1 MPKGRGRRQRNAPVP
16 RANPKILAGESPLNL
31 LTLDRFSEAD
41 LDKWLRL
48 SARLDEL
55 ARLLYFAVE
64 PERLKRQGEL
74 IEALNQKPAAPIDFE
89 GWVRVVDTKWTL
101 SPLSSI
107 GSLKAYGGRFN
118 IGRDVVSSSRN
129 PFPALYVGEN
139 FETAYRERFQ
149 IEQGQTLGGLT
160 AEELALGASTSS
172 YRVRGHVARV
182 LDASSLASLAP
193 IAKVLAKFKMPAEAV
208 AIAKLLKM
216 RRASDMMI
224 RSAESLRMALQVSN
238 WRVWPVQYELPAPSQ
253 IFGDLA
259 RAAGYEAIRYRSTK
273 SRSGYCLAVLSGNL
287 GSDRTFV
294 ELMDP
299 AAPEVDYT
307 RLDLGSSEH
316 LAGWECLSPSA
327 RARME

>member
-1 MPKGRGRRQRNAPVP
+1 MP
-16 RANPKILAGESPLNL
+16 RAGPRILPGESPLNL

-41 LDKWLRL
+41 LDKWLGL
-48 SARLDEL
+48 SEKLDEL
-55 ARLLYFAVE
+55 ARTLYFAVE
-64 PERLKRQGEL
+64 PERIRRQDEL
-74 IEALNQKPAAPIDFE
+74 IDALNQKPAAPADFE
-89 GWVRVVDTKWTL
+89 GWVRVVDTRWTL

-107 GSLKAYGGRFN
+107 GSLKACGGRFN
-118 IGRDVVSSSRN
+118 IGSDVLSSSRS

-139 FETAYRERFQ
+139 LETAYRERFQ
-149 IEQGQTLGGLT
+149 MEQGDTVGGLT

-172 YRVRGHVARV
+172 YRVRGHVERV
-182 LDASSLASLAP
+182 FDASSLAALSP
-193 IAKVLAKFKMPAEAV
+193 IAKVLAKFKMPAEAA

-224 RSAESLRMALQVSN
+224 RNASSLRTALLVSN

-253 IFGDLA
+253 IFGDLV

-273 SRSGYCLAVLSGNL
+273 SRSGYCMAVLSGNI

-299 AAPEVDYT
+299 AAPEVEYP
-307 RLDLGSSEH
+307 RLDLGTSEH
-316 LAGWECLSPSA
+316 LAGWECLSPSI
-327 RARME
+327 RARMK